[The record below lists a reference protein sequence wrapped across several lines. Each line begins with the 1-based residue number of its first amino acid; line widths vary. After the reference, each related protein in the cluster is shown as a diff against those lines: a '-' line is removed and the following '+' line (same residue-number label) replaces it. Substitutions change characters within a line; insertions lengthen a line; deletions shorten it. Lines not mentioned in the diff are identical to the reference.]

1 MRANELSSASETAV
15 SLEFATFPLVARD
28 LDRFNGT
35 CTANPLVTALLDNVQ
50 GSDRTSRVLV
60 VDGSCLCRNSLF
72 CGAAWRCDLLE
83 WSELLRR
90 KELVVEVESAAH
102 KQELESFTAEG
113 YRQQAN
119 RRLGTDRI
127 QRVTIKLKR

>member
-1 MRANELSSASETAV
+1 MGDALKVFLAESGLGAK
-15 SLEFATFPLVARD
+15 LRD
-28 LDRFNGT
+28 WD
-35 CTANPLVTALLDNVQ
+35 VHQ
-50 GSDRTSRVLV
+50 
-60 VDGSCLCRNSLF
+60 
-72 CGAAWRCDLLE
+72 AWRETLGPVLCKRARSVLY
-83 WSELLRR
+83 RR
-90 KELVVEVESAAH
+90 GELVVEVESAAH